1 MYSTILA
8 SERDLYRLTGG
19 KNCWPRK
26 IVDYLFRLI
35 RQILICM
42 LRNFVYQKRWYAES
56 TIDMKHQGSPGR
68 IAMCIFRSTPSSE
81 KFCLHALPFIG
92 DIYRL
97 ILLFHS
103 SKFKHLNVPVPYRR
117 PCGHKPDNWIGEAPR
132 NVRFRLASFLLD
144 PNISLV
150 FSQLFSIWPV
160 PRTTLPILLCLLLSY
175 AR

>member
-1 MYSTILA
+1 MS
-8 SERDLYRLTGG
+8 
-19 KNCWPRK
+19 
-26 IVDYLFRLI
+26 
-35 RQILICM
+35 
-42 LRNFVYQKRWYAES
+42 RNFVYQKRWYAES
-56 TIDMKHQGSPGR
+56 TIDTKHRGSPGR

-117 PCGHKPDNWIGEAPR
+117 PCGHKADNWIGEAPR
-132 NVRFRLASFLLD
+132 NVRFRLASFLLN

-150 FSQLFSIWPV
+150 FSQLFSVSPV
-160 PRTTLPILLCLLLSY
+160 PRMTLPILSRLLCRTLDNLYITYSTYIRDNSSNNENRTTFRSMYFRLK
-175 AR
+175 RK